1 MEVELTVIRA
11 GLERLRLGG
20 AAGEPDTLASRDAAR
35 LLLDDEEPFVS
46 GTLARLRDDH
56 GISVPR
62 QHDERE
68 RLEMQRALR
77 TRLDR
82 VPLLRAPID
91 ARLVATADVEIETG
105 ESSREDLEWIEIQL
119 VDEDDQPVAGVAY
132 RIELS
137 DRRVRTGVTNAH
149 GVIRYDRIPGGTCK
163 FTFTELDEQ
172 VWEPL

>member
-1 MEVELTVIRA
+1 MEVELTILRA

-20 AAGEPDTLASRDAAR
+20 AAGEPDALASRHAAR

-46 GTLARLRDDH
+46 ATLARLRDDH
-56 GISVPR
+56 GVPIPR

-68 RLEMQRALR
+68 RLQMRRALR
-77 TRLDR
+77 TCLDR
-82 VPLLRAPID
+82 VPLLRAPMD
-91 ARLVATADVEIETG
+91 ARLVATADVEIETR

-119 VDEDDQPVAGVAY
+119 VDEEDQPVAGVAY

-149 GVIRYDRIPGGTCK
+149 GVIRYDRIPGGTCRL
-163 FTFTELDEQ
+163 TFPDLDEAA
-172 VWEPL
+172 WEPA